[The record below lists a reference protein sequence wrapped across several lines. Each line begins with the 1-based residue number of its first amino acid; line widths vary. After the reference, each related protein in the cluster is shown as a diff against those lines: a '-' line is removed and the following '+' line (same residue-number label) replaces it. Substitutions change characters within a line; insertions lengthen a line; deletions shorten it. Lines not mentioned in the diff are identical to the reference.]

1 MFIDIKICLFFCFFI
16 DNPEE
21 LSLGEWKYK
30 LAIFEH
36 CMITQSRRIQFE
48 DWFQS
53 KNFTSKDSIYQ
64 SWLVLKRASIGTET
78 EALDTLLEEKI
89 PKNLQKSKSKR
100 NMNYPS
106 GPARY
111 DCTGP
116 EWMDLMRSRRE
127 RNTSKKST
135 KKKKDLNNK

>member
-1 MFIDIKICLFFCFFI
+1 
-16 DNPEE
+16 
-21 LSLGEWKYK
+21 
-30 LAIFEH
+30 
-36 CMITQSRRIQFE
+36 MITRSQRIQFE
-48 DWFQS
+48 DWFQN

-78 EALDTLLEEKI
+78 EALDSLLEDKI

-116 EWMDLMRSRRE
+116 EWMELMRSRRE
-127 RNTSKKST
+127 KKATKKST
-135 KKKKDLNNK
+135 KKKKD